1 MIYVGIDT
9 GTNTGLAVWDSSAK
23 KLLCCETL
31 KLHMALWKVKDLYDT
46 YGQIVVFFEDAR
58 LRKWIPQDPSFSRMK
73 GRLQG
78 AGSVKRDS
86 SIWEDFCKDLGVEYH
101 AIAPKNNLT
110 KASEEFFKAVTKWEG
125 RTSEHARD
133 AAFLVI
139 NR

>member
-1 MIYVGIDT
+1 MILIGIDT
-9 GTNTGLAVWDSSAK
+9 GTDTGLAVWDTATK
-23 KLLCCETL
+23 KLLECTTL
-31 KLHMALWKVKDLYDT
+31 KLHIALWKVKDLADT
-46 YGQIVVFFEDAR
+46 YGNIAVYFEDAR
-58 LRKWIPQDPSFSRMK
+58 LRKWIPQDPSYSRMK

-86 SIWEDFCKDLGVEYH
+86 KIWEDFCKDLGVEYH
-101 AIAPKNNLT
+101 AIAPKDNMT
-110 KASEEFFKAVTKWEG
+110 KVSEDLFKAITHWEG

>member
-23 KLLCCETL
+23 KLLYCETL

-46 YGQIVVFFEDAR
+46 YGDITVYFEDAR
-58 LRKWIPQDPSFSRMK
+58 QRKWIPKDPSFSRMK

-86 SIWEDFCKDLGVEYH
+86 SIWEDFCKDLGCKYV
-101 AIAPKNNLT
+101 AVPPKNNLT
-110 KASEEFFKAVTKWEG
+110 KASEEFFKAVTKW
-125 RTSEHARD
+125 
-133 AAFLVI
+133 
-139 NR
+139 